1 MDGYHKFDNY
11 WLNLG
16 QFLQINYH
24 NSISLN
30 RKLEKKNDHDSGS
43 I

>member
-11 WLNLG
+11 WLILG
-16 QFLQINYH
+16 QFLQTYYH

-30 RKLEKKNDHDSGS
+30 IKLEKESDHYSGS